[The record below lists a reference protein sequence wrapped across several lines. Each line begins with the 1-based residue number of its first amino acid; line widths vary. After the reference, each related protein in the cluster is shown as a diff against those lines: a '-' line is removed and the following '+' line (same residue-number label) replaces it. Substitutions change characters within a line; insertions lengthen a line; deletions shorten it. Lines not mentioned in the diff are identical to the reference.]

1 MKLFPTDA
9 KHRKQIVL
17 LTALAI
23 GSGVFQWLVLWFELD
38 PTENP
43 PISPGVIF
51 GATLAVY
58 LFFARKIR
66 PLRGLGLII
75 ATTAIWNVAVH
86 SAIDAFDSLPG
97 EYGDRLNLF
106 IAGLPAGFLGSAL
119 LIISLS
125 VLFGYFRSWRLR
137 AITVALATVLGGLLL
152 GWGKAGEPPLL
163 LLFTVWQGVFAYC
176 FSLALAEE
184 DI

>member
-9 KHRKQIVL
+9 KHRKQIAL

-23 GSGVFQWLVLWFELD
+23 GSGVLQWLVLRFGLD
-38 PTENP
+38 PPDDP

-75 ATTAIWNVAVH
+75 ATTAIWNVAFH
-86 SAIDAFDSLPG
+86 SAVHTYDSLPG

-125 VLFGYFRSWRLR
+125 VLFGYFRSWRLS
-137 AITVALATVLGGLLL
+137 AVTVALATVLGGLLL
-152 GWGKAGEPPLL
+152 AEGGADDPL
-163 LLFTVWQGVFAYC
+163 LLFTVWQGAFAFC
-176 FSLALAEE
+176 FSLALVEE